1 MHGPVALVTLLA
13 LLLYAW
19 MIMRVSSARG
29 RLGVEAPSVT
39 GDPEFERHYRVQAN
53 TLESLVIFLPSLW
66 LFALFLRSDLI
77 AEGRHIGFGIQALA
91 QVALLLGALG
101 GVIWRLLQGPI

>member
-77 AEGRHIGFGIQALA
+77 AAGLGLVWIVGRVVYMYGYAQAAERRHIGFGIQA
-91 QVALLLGALG
+91 
-101 GVIWRLLQGPI
+101 